1 MCELAAP
8 QTSKSKFPKTKH
20 FHTWSQVFLLTQ
32 NFRTQSWKNRD
43 EDFTCVLACLTR
55 FLSKQVAQNLSRQNP
70 ASARH
75 TTCEHNS
82 LRLNPNLRT
91 RRIAQHT
98 SENNGAQTALWPCS
112 IMCAPSCIQAVAQS
126 LCRQN
131 RTTSVRRILSDG
143 LSPYT
148 TICVHSLLPK
158 QAAENFCRLICA
170 TLMNR
175 QLPNNFPPR
184 SLCLHPPTT
193 AGGAEFLKTDLRDR
207 CKDCWQTIFPH
218 VLLSPPSFPKQVAQN
233 F

>member
-1 MCELAAP
+1 MV
-8 QTSKSKFPKTKH
+8 TSLFANSEFPSSKLK
-20 FHTWSQVFLLTQ
+20 
-32 NFRTQSWKNRD
+32 KNRD
-43 EDFTCVLACLTR
+43 EDFTCVLVCLTC

-75 TTCEHNS
+75 TTRGQTS

-131 RTTSVRRILSDG
+131 RTTSVRRILSDD
-143 LSPYT
+143 LFPYT

-184 SLCLHPPTT
+184 SLCPHPPYQRRWPRISENRF
-193 AGGAEFLKTDLRDR
+193 A
-207 CKDCWQTIFPH
+207 
-218 VLLSPPSFPKQVAQN
+218 PPM
-233 F
+233 